1 MKSVWRMTAGLL
13 LAAFVAMSVSAA
25 PPYPSRLITFV
36 VPGAPGSGT
45 DIIGRALVEAAQPF
59 LPVRSVVIN
68 KPGASGTIGFA
79 EVVGAKPDGSTIGM
93 FGVAMATVQPHLSR
107 LPYNTPADYTPIM
120 RVVNLPIVM
129 FVRSDAPWKTA
140 RDVLSFAQAN
150 PGKFRVGHGG
160 VATILHLNLEEL
172 KILTRVDMPIVSFTS
187 PGQVAAVLGGH
198 IEGGVSHP
206 SLIVP
211 HVEAGKLRVVGVF
224 EPKRLSIFPDAPTFK
239 ELGYDV
245 SRGVFYFLV
254 APKNTPKTL
263 VITLRD
269 AFRRALEAPPF
280 VRMSREQGFE
290 ISFQDAGALT
300 RELWLLYEQH
310 GRLIEYLGM
319 KK

>member
-1 MKSVWRMTAGLL
+1 MNRVAVVLTALWL
-13 LAAFVAMSVSAA
+13 TAFVSLTFGAT
-25 PPYPSRLITFV
+25 PRYPSRFITFV

-59 LPVRSVVIN
+59 LPVRAVVMN
-68 KPGASGTIGFA
+68 KSGASGTIGFA
-79 EVVGAKPDGSTIGM
+79 DVVTAKPDGSTIGM
-93 FGVAMATVQPHLSR
+93 FAVAMATVQPHLSK

-120 RVVNLPIVM
+120 RVANLPIVM

-140 RDVLSFAQAN
+140 RDALTYAQAN
-150 PGKFRVGHGG
+150 PGRFRVGHGG

-172 KILTRVDMPIVSFTS
+172 RILARIDMPIVSFGS

-198 IEGGVSHP
+198 IEAGVSHP

-211 HVEAGKLRVVGVF
+211 HVEAGKLRVIGVF
-224 EPKRLSIFPDAPTFK
+224 EPKRLSIFPDAPTFR

-245 SRGVFYFLV
+245 ARGVFYFLI

-269 AFRRALEAPPF
+269 AFRKALDARSF
-280 VRMSREQGFE
+280 VEMSKNQGFE
-290 ISFQDAGALT
+290 IDFQDAGALT
-300 RELWLLYEQH
+300 RELWLLYDQYS
-310 GRLIEYLGM
+310 RLVEYLGM